1 MEIVKKD
8 ENKVIFAEELED
20 SLANAIRRF
29 VNEIP
34 VVAIDEVEISKNDSP
49 LYDETIA
56 HRLGLV
62 PLKLDRKLSEK
73 DVIKGKFVSKGE
85 GTTYSKE
92 IKGAGFSVVYPN
104 IPITHLS
111 KEQEIECVLNIKL
124 GKGVEHAKFSPGFI
138 FYRDLS
144 DDDDGEEINQ
154 ENKKVKMKNGLVV
167 TIESFGQLTPRE
179 IFEKAIEELRKNVEE
194 VPKKLG
200 K

>member
-85 GTTYSKE
+85 
-92 IKGAGFSVVYPN
+92 AVN
-104 IPITHLS
+104 IPSYIVPTSLENEIRLNLRPIKHESLKK
-111 KEQEIECVLNIKL
+111 KEN
-124 GKGVEHAKFSPGFI
+124 
-138 FYRDLS
+138 S
-144 DDDDGEEINQ
+144 D
-154 ENKKVKMKNGLVV
+154 
-167 TIESFGQLTPRE
+167 
-179 IFEKAIEELRKNVEE
+179 
-194 VPKKLG
+194 
-200 K
+200 